1 MTEQSQPAGQGRA
14 LITGAPGTE
23 LAQTSTEVS
32 LQFAPLSASPAR
44 KREGFFVRNFARI
57 MFLLVVG
64 LPTILAG
71 VYYGFVA
78 SDQFVSEMEFGVRS
92 ADAQRND
99 ATSVFQGMAS
109 ASQIGLQ
116 SNILVRYI
124 GSREIF
130 DKINEKIDLR
140 DIYGRPS
147 VDYFSR
153 LRPGAQIEDLTSFW
167 KGKVEPYFDLTTGII
182 SVHVRAFSPEDALSI
197 GNAILAQSEYL
208 ADDLSRRAR
217 QDFVGFAQQQVD
229 EASARLHKARQ
240 AILDFRDQ
248 EKMLDPTKDA
258 DVARLA
264 IAKLKEELSRVS
276 TELLTSRRQLSEGSA
291 MIISY
296 KDRIV
301 ALQSQ
306 IKEAEGRL
314 TASGQQSEVPL
325 SQNIRGFESLQTERQ
340 LAEKFYDT
348 ALESLQR
355 AQFEAARR
363 TTYLEV
369 FVRPALAQRALY
381 PRRAVSILVV
391 SLTAFG
397 AWLFLLM
404 VYYSVR
410 EHV

>member
-1 MTEQSQPAGQGRA
+1 MTDQLQPAEQGRDLVRGDA
-14 LITGAPGTE
+14 GTE
-23 LAQTSTEVS
+23 LTKTSSEMRV
-32 LQFAPLSASPAR
+32 QFAQPLGMAIR
-44 KREGFFVRNFARI
+44 KKEGFFVKNFARI
-57 MFLLVVG
+57 MFLLIVG
-64 LPTILAG
+64 IPTMLAG
-71 VYYGFVA
+71 FYYGFVA

-99 ATSVFQGMAS
+99 ATSIFQGMAS

-130 DKINEKIDLR
+130 DKINRKIDLR
-140 DIYGRPS
+140 EIYDKS
-147 VDYFSR
+147 SIDYFSR
-153 LRPGAQIEDLTSFW
+153 LNPNARIEDLVSFW

-182 SVHVRAFSPEDALSI
+182 SVHVRAFSAEDALAI
-197 GNAILAQSEYL
+197 GNQILTQSEFL
-208 ADDLSRRAR
+208 SDDLSRRAR

-229 EASARLHKARQ
+229 EASERLRKARQ

-258 DVARLA
+258 DMARLA
-264 IAKLKEELSRVS
+264 IAKLREELSRVS
-276 TELLTSRRQLSEGSA
+276 TELLTSRRQLAEGSA

-296 KDRIV
+296 KDRIL
-301 ALQSQ
+301 ALQAQ

-314 TASGQQSEVPL
+314 TSSGQQSEIPL

-348 ALESLQR
+348 ALESLQH

-369 FVRPALAQRALY
+369 FVRPALAERALY

-410 EHV
+410 EHI

>member
-1 MTEQSQPAGQGRA
+1 MTGQLQSTEQGRA
-14 LITGAPGTE
+14 LVPGAPGAE
-23 LAQTSTEVS
+23 LTTTSTGVRVPFP
-32 LQFAPLSASPAR
+32 QPLETSTR
-44 KREGFFVRNFARI
+44 RRESFFVRNFARI
-57 MFLLVVG
+57 MLLLIVG

-99 ATSVFQGMAS
+99 ATSIFQGMAS

-130 DKINEKIDLR
+130 DRINRKIDLR
-140 DIYGRPS
+140 DIYSRPS
-147 VDYFSR
+147 ADYFSR
-153 LRPGAQIEDLTSFW
+153 LKPGAQIEDQVSFW
-167 KGKVEPYFDLTTGII
+167 KGKVEPYFDLTTGVI

-197 GNAILAQSEYL
+197 GNEILAQSEFL

-264 IAKLKEELSRVS
+264 IAKLKDELARVN
-276 TELLTSRRQLSEGSA
+276 TELLTARRQLAEGSA

-296 KDRIV
+296 KDRIG

-306 IKEAEGRL
+306 IKEAEGKL
-314 TASGQQSEVPL
+314 TASDQQSEIPL
-325 SQNIRGFESLQTERQ
+325 SRSIRGFENLQTERQ

-348 ALESLQR
+348 ALESLQH

-381 PRRAVSILVV
+381 PRRAVSILIV

>member
-1 MTEQSQPAGQGRA
+1 MTEQLQPTDQGRA
-14 LITGAPGTE
+14 LVAGAIGTE
-23 LAQTSTEVS
+23 LAKTSTEVR
-32 LQFAPLSASPAR
+32 LPFTQALESPGR
-44 KREGFFVRNFARI
+44 KRESFLARNFARI

-71 VYYGFVA
+71 VYYEFVA

-99 ATSVFQGMAS
+99 ATSIFQGMAS

-130 DKINEKIDLR
+130 DKINRKIDLR
-140 DIYGRPS
+140 DLYSRPS
-147 VDYFSR
+147 ADYFAR
-153 LRPGAQIEDLTSFW
+153 LKSGAQIEDLISYW

-182 SVHVRAFSPEDALSI
+182 SVRVRAFTPEDALSI
-197 GNAILAQSEYL
+197 GNEILARSEFL

-217 QDFVGFAQQQVD
+217 QDFVGFAQRQVD

-264 IAKLKEELSRVS
+264 IAKLKEELSRVN
-276 TELLTSRRQLSEGSA
+276 TELLTSRRQLAEGSP

-301 ALQSQ
+301 ALQAQ
-306 IKEAEGRL
+306 IKEAEGKL

-348 ALESLQR
+348 ALESLQH

-369 FVRPALAQRALY
+369 FVRPALAERAVY

-410 EHV
+410 EHI